1 MAYNRGMYTQCP
13 QCRTIFEIDEDALQ
27 ASLGIVRCGHCA
39 ERFDALRTLSDTLPA
54 EPDAALPEHDPD
66 ALAPTLTSAVSPEA
80 MQAAAKPARRRA
92 SEATSQTPPPS
103 GNDSMQAGEAWF
115 DALAGDRARALIADA
130 AGLPPEAIQGD
141 AAWQLTDVPVQTRF
155 AELDI
160 IPMADAPATEDDIAG
175 ATTPAPVDAEAA
187 ESEPFTDAW
196 GLDIPEVDVT
206 EAAPSDAALAIDKA
220 ESSPSE
226 DAPAEFADDL
236 DAAVDLPTAG
246 AEPDP
251 DSWLPEDELRAGDG
265 STTRAEIADKEDRAS
280 VEPGDE
286 TATEETEA
294 AEPVYVPPRRRR
306 IRRSDGLWALGCVV
320 LALALAAQ
328 IAWASRV
335 ALIRDPA
342 TQAQALRICARVDCR
357 LPPIRDIAKLELLSR
372 DIRPDPGAA
381 GALAITATFRNDA
394 PYRQPWPVV
403 VVELTDLD
411 NNVVAMRRFRPLEY
425 MPDAAKR
432 AAGITPGA
440 TAAVAFEVADPGKRA
455 VSFHFGFD

>member
-1 MAYNRGMYTQCP
+1 MYTQCP

-39 ERFDALRTLSDTLPA
+39 ERFDALRTLSDTLPT
-54 EPDAALPEHDPD
+54 DLDTTLPEHDPD

-80 MQAAAKPARRRA
+80 MQAAAKPARPW
-92 SEATSQTPPPS
+92 ATSSS
-103 GNDSMQAGEAWF
+103 GNDSATHVGEAWF
-115 DALAGDRARALIADA
+115 DALAGDRTRALIADA

-160 IPMADAPATEDDIAG
+160 IPMANGEDAMKTGIPDAIPPASA
-175 ATTPAPVDAEAA
+175 DAEAA

-196 GLDIPEVDVT
+196 GLDIPEVEVT
-206 EAAPSDAALAIDKA
+206 EAAPSEAASAIGEA
-220 ESSPSE
+220 ESLPSE
-226 DAPAEFADDL
+226 DAPAEFVDDL
-236 DAAVDLPTAG
+236 DAAVDLPTPEIESG
-246 AEPDP
+246 PDA
-251 DSWLPEDELRAGDG
+251 WLPEGEFQAGNG
-265 STTRAEIADKEDRAS
+265 STPHADIAGHEDLAS
-280 VEPGDE
+280 IESQDE
-286 TATEETEA
+286 AATEESEA

-320 LALALAAQ
+320 LALVLAAQ

-335 ALIRDPA
+335 ALVRDPT

-372 DIRPDPGAA
+372 DIRPDPDAA

-394 PYRQPWPVV
+394 PFRQSWPVV

-411 NNVVAMRRFRPLEY
+411 NNVVAMRRFRPPEY
-425 MPDAAKR
+425 MPDPARR
-432 AAGITPGA
+432 AAGIAPGA